1 MRHGYSIQEGDKEKL
16 LPSYST
22 RSIPAGEWRS
32 HSQSGTSFA
41 YFLVV
46 VATNI
51 LRYSGIQQGALA
63 LTSDARPLDCTV
75 LCTVRLCPTILID
88 TSDLSVQT
96 AIAVIIHT
104 R

>member
-16 LPSYST
+16 LPSNST
-22 RSIPAGEWRS
+22 RTVPAGECT

-75 LCTVRLCPTILID
+75 LCTVRLCPTIPIG

-96 AIAVIIHT
+96 AIAVLIHT

>member
-16 LPSYST
+16 LPSNST
-22 RSIPAGEWRS
+22 RSVPAREWS

-63 LTSDARPLDCTV
+63 LTSNARPLDQTV
-75 LCTVRLCPTILID
+75 LHTVRLCPTILID

-96 AIAVIIHT
+96 AVAVIIHT